1 MSSNDLDDLDPQ
13 LLQIARAAV
22 ATGAELLRTA
32 DTGTIRSKDDRDYV
46 TDLDMRIQDTVQ
58 EFLDTEAGPGFDF
71 LGEEDTGSGS
81 SETGSRWRWILDP
94 IDGTSNFIHGIPL
107 CAVSLALARDEVPVI
122 GVIGAP
128 LLGVEYFASFGDG
141 AYAVADHFTH
151 RLYASTTESLASAVV
166 SIGDYATG
174 AGAAAKN
181 ARRLALTTELAARV
195 ERVRM
200 LGTAALDLAWVAQD
214 RTDACVLLSNKP
226 WDTAAGVTLVREAGG
241 RVVDADG
248 ADYRLDSTS
257 VIASGHRIT
266 SDLLALIDAPATV

>member
-1 MSSNDLDDLDPQ
+1 MLEDLDPE
-13 LLQIARAAV
+13 LLQIARAGV
-22 ATGAELLRTA
+22 AAGARLLRTA
-32 DTGTIRSKDDRDYV
+32 ETGTIRSKDDRDFV

-58 EFLDTEAGPGFDF
+58 AFLDDATGPGFDF
-71 LGEEDTGSGS
+71 LGEEDTGSS

-128 LLGVEYFASFGDG
+128 LLGTEYYAARGAG
-141 AYAVADHFTH
+141 AYVVADHFTR
-151 RLYASTTESLASAVV
+151 RLHASTTESVAGAVV

-181 ARRLALTTELAARV
+181 ARRLALTTELAAHA

-200 LGTAALDLAWVAQD
+200 LGTAALDLAWVAQG

-226 WDTAAGVTLVREAGG
+226 WDTAAGVTLVREADG